1 MKQFTGNRV
10 MVAIAVSALTAS
22 AYAETHKSFTVE
34 QSTEDLAADKE
45 IARLRAIL
53 EMNPIKPMVEQHQK
67 VLSEIVVGNMVGGI
81 DNMLLAATATAKDM
95 GLSVFRV
102 VAGKAQP

>member
-81 DNMLLAATATAKDM
+81 DNMLLAVSIPCRSTSLTIAPYRPTNC
-95 GLSVFRV
+95 
-102 VAGKAQP
+102 